1 MSGFDASRDRAVI
14 SAIAQVASGYIHEI
28 NNKLGPIL
36 LNAETLALS
45 SQDAS
50 DAAKDIARNV
60 QDLLDMM
67 RDIEAILPRN
77 LESGMSVGEMV
88 HLAERLGRGALRR
101 RRLKMVLPEFDAS
114 RLVET
119 ERLATFIAMLL
130 VPLVFHGPKEGG
142 PGRHDGGLPR
152 STGQQHMEDR
162 CRSSGLS
169 GRGNPEIAV
178 GHLHRKSMDA
188 DVGTGSA
195 VHRRRE
201 EWLTWASVVAF
212 FSSTTIQRICEP
224 WNGFWKELESL
235 R

>member
-14 SAIAQVASGYIHEI
+14 GAIAQVASGYIHEI

-67 RDIEAILPRN
+67 RDIEAVLPRN

-88 HLAERLGRGALRR
+88 HLAERLGRGALHR

-142 PGRHDGGLPR
+142 PGTMTVDFL
-152 STGQQHMEDR
+152 DR
-162 CRSSGLS
+162 
-169 GRGNPEIAV
+169 PA
-178 GHLHRKSMDA
+178 
-188 DVGTGSA
+188 
-195 VHRRRE
+195 
-201 EWLTWASVVAF
+201 
-212 FSSTTIQRICEP
+212 SSTWRIEVEP
-224 WNGFWKELESL
+224 PVPPDEEILKSLSDICIGNRWTLTSGPGLLSIVVERNG
-235 R
+235 